1 MSVAPNPLF
10 DAWRALRSGFAP
22 LFLEPVMESALT
34 HLSGALR
41 PGARVLDLGSGE
53 GHVAAAVRACGGAT
67 IGLDLDPLV
76 LAGGRR
82 RFPGGANVAADAAR
96 LPLASASV
104 DAIFCFSVLQYAD
117 RDAALAEMRRVL
129 RPRGRVVVVENLAGS
144 PVALAYRAWRALAR
158 IRYPERLTPRRHL
171 AWGERGR
178 LQAHFPGAE
187 FEAWHLVST
196 ALLAVPAVYNA
207 NGAEPAG
214 SPVRACLDATG
225 RLDRRLL
232 AMAPWLRHGAWMLL
246 MKG

>member
-53 GHVAAAVRACGGAT
+53 GHVAAAVRACGAET
-67 IGLDLDPLV
+67 IGLDLDPGV
-76 LAGGRR
+76 LADSRR
-82 RFPGGANVAADAAR
+82 RHPGGASVAADAAR
-96 LPLASASV
+96 LPLADVSV

-129 RPRGRVVVVENLAGS
+129 RPGGRVVVVENLEGS
-144 PVALAYRAWRALAR
+144 PVALAYRAWRAVAR
-158 IRYPERLTPRRHL
+158 VRYPGRLTPRRHL
-171 AWGERGR
+171 AWGDRER
-178 LQAHFPGAE
+178 LQAFFPGAV
-187 FEAWHLVST
+187 FEAWYLLSA

-207 NGAEPAG
+207 NGGEHPG
-214 SPVRACLDATG
+214 SAVRACLRAAR
-225 RLDRRLL
+225 RLDSRL
-232 AMAPWLRHGAWMLL
+232 MAAAPGLRHGAWMLL